1 MTAKRGLE
9 RVSKKVNMKEVA
21 IKLLI
26 ICIGASLG
34 AVSRY
39 LLTAGVD
46 NLFKGHFPWGT
57 FIVNSLGCFL
67 IGAAF
72 WFLMSKQVNSGFQP
86 FFITGFLGSFTTFS
100 TYMMDI
106 VSLSKDG
113 KHAFAL
119 TSFITHNLVGV
130 IMVLIGALCME
141 LIEKGMA
148 VKQLS

>member
-1 MTAKRGLE
+1 
-9 RVSKKVNMKEVA
+9 MKE
-21 IKLLI
+21 ITMKLI
-26 ICIGASLG
+26 VICVGASLG

-39 LLTAGVD
+39 LLTAGAD

-57 FIVNSLGCFL
+57 FVVNSLGCLL

-72 WFLMSKQVNSGFQP
+72 GLLISKPVHLGFQP

-113 KHAFAL
+113 KHAHAL
-119 TSFITHNLVGV
+119 TSFITHNLVGIV
-130 IMVLIGALCME
+130 MVLVGAFAIE
-141 LIEKGMA
+141 LITKSSA
-148 VKQLS
+148 IHN